1 MLKMNKITP
10 SNSELH
16 SPEDLE
22 NTKIVDNLAVLWITT
37 VIRIN
42 GKIDSELHSPQNRL
56 YFGIALTQISELNSL
71 VFGIE
76 LTEKHHQILCGKR
89 RMPFAKSNIKVN

>member
-1 MLKMNKITP
+1 MLKMNKITA

-56 YFGIALTQISELNSL
+56 YFGIALT
-71 VFGIE
+71 
-76 LTEKHHQILCGKR
+76 EKHHQTLCGKIK
-89 RMPFAKSNIKVN
+89 MPIVKSIIKVN

>member
-1 MLKMNKITP
+1 MLKMNKITA

-42 GKIDSELHSPQNRL
+42 GKIDSELHSPQYRL
-56 YFGIALTQISELNSL
+56 YIGIALTQISELNSL

-76 LTEKHHQILCGKR
+76 LTEKHH
-89 RMPFAKSNIKVN
+89 

>member
-1 MLKMNKITP
+1 MLKMNKITA

-37 VIRIN
+37 VFDKKLKN
-42 GKIDSELHSPQNRL
+42 P
-56 YFGIALTQISELNSL
+56 FGIALTPKQALFRNCTHPD
-71 VFGIE
+71 FGIE
-76 LTEKHHQILCGKR
+76 LTSFR
-89 RMPFAKSNIKVN
+89 N

>member
-1 MLKMNKITP
+1 MNKITA

-56 YFGIALTQISELNSL
+56 YFGIALTSISELHSL
-71 VFGIE
+71 VFGIV
-76 LTEKHHQILCGKR
+76 LTEKHIQTRCGKQKT
-89 RMPFAKSNIKVN
+89 PFTKSILKLT